1 MFIAIGGDSEK
12 TAEKK
17 HLILSKVPRSRAY
30 RILKNLNDSRTLR
43 VLGRDHANSILS
55 GVSSANTRKNSKAI
69 SIGMLLINLIFSL
82 NSFHCFA
89 CSFHRKFC
97 IIFGL

>member
-1 MFIAIGGDSEK
+1 MCNEAFDLLIWTWKRISSFIAAIGSDSEK
-12 TAEKK
+12 AAERK

-43 VLGRDHANSILS
+43 VLGRDHANCILS

-69 SIGMLLINLIFSL
+69 SIGMIS
-82 NSFHCFA
+82 
-89 CSFHRKFC
+89 R
-97 IIFGL
+97 